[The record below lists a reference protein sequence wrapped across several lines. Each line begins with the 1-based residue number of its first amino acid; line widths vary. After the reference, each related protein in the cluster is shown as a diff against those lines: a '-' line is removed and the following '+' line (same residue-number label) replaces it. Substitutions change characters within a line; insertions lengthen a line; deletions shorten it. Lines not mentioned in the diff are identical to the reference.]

1 MKTTYEVYKIENK
14 KYVLI
19 HATDDVEEAKQM
31 CNQHNENLELSEDTW
46 AYLSIH
52 IHHKIQNNETSKES

>member
-1 MKTTYEVYKIENK
+1 MNTQYEVYKIENK

-19 HATDDVEEAKQM
+19 HATEDEQEAIQM
-31 CNQHNENLELSEDTW
+31 CNQHNENSEDRW

-52 IHHKIQNNETSKES
+52 IYHKIKQNETEKAS